1 MTGDIPYP
9 VGEASEEG
17 MQMHVRHYTI
27 VTMVLLALAGLAGS
41 PAYMREAGAQDAA
54 RNSSGPSIFD
64 LIPVDSSTEHLLKT
78 PRGDIGYKATAG
90 TIDLFGQTGARNA
103 KIFYTAYTVPDVAA
117 PRPVTFVFNGGPG
130 AASAYLH
137 LGLMGP
143 KVANLGGAS
152 EDGTTPTLEDNPD
165 SWLGFTDL
173 VFIDPVGTGWSRA
186 APDAQNGFYG
196 VRQDAESLAKFIALY
211 TQKNNRL
218 SSPKYLVGES
228 YGGFRSAKVAK
239 ALKDSQ
245 GVLVSGIVMVSPM
258 IDGRFLMAAD
268 TDPVTAAL
276 QLPSLA
282 AAELERT
289 ETFSPEKVQE
299 AEAYAMSTY
308 LVSLAGTTP
317 SGTQAEALY
326 ARISELTGLPDD
338 VVARTRGFVSS
349 IYRTQAAGDGRIV
362 SPYDAADMAADAYPE
377 RANVTNDDNIL
388 DGYTRAYGALFAAYA
403 RKDLRFETDMTYTLL
418 SREVNRQ
425 WDWDGGRSNASAS
438 DDIRDLLS
446 VIPSFRLSVLH
457 GYSDILTPYGVS
469 KFILNHLPEQLAK
482 GRTELKLYRGGH
494 MFYSDPNSRHQAN
507 EDMRSFYQAATP
519 PQAGRPRG

>member
-1 MTGDIPYP
+1 
-9 VGEASEEG
+9 
-17 MQMHVRHYTI
+17 MHVRRYKI
-27 VTMVLLALAGLAGS
+27 VSMMLLALVAGPTYGQDAS
-41 PAYMREAGAQDAA
+41 AQEAGRSVGGQ
-54 RNSSGPSIFD
+54 SIFD
-64 LIPVDSSTEHLLKT
+64 LIPADSSTEHLLKT
-78 PRGDIGYKATAG
+78 STGDVRCRATAG
-90 TIDLFGQTGARNA
+90 TIDLFGQTGTRNA
-103 KIFYTAYTVPDVAA
+103 KVFYTAYTIPDAQT

-137 LGLMGP
+137 LGMIGP
-143 KVANLGGAS
+143 KVANLGSGK
-152 EDGTTPTLEDNPD
+152 EDGTKPALQDNPE
-165 SWLGFTDL
+165 SWIGFTDL

-186 APDAQNGFYG
+186 APDAQNAFYG

-245 GVLVSGIVMVSPM
+245 GILVSGIVMVSPM

-289 ETFSPEKVQE
+289 GTFSPEKLQE
-299 AEAYAMSTY
+299 AENYAMSTY
-308 LVSLAGTTP
+308 LVSLAGPTP
-317 SGTQAEALY
+317 SGAEAEALY
-326 ARISELTGLPDD
+326 ARVSALTGLPKAA
-338 VVARTRGFVSS
+338 VARTRGFVSS
-349 IYRTQAAGDGRIV
+349 AYRTQAAGEGRIV
-362 SPYDAADMAADAYPE
+362 SLYDAADMAADAYPE
-377 RANVTNDDNIL
+377 RSNVTNDDSIL

-403 RKDLRFETDMTYTLL
+403 RNELRFETDMTYTLL
-418 SREVNRQ
+418 SGEVNRQ
-425 WDWDGGRSNASAS
+425 WDWDGRRSNAAAS

-482 GRTELKLYRGGH
+482 GRTDLKIYRGGH
-494 MFYSDPNSRHQAN
+494 MFYSDPNSRQQAN
-507 EDMRSFYQAATP
+507 DDMRSFYQGEIPGEAKP
-519 PQAGRPRG
+519 PRG

>member
-1 MTGDIPYP
+1 MSIRSRAILGL
-9 VGEASEEG
+9 
-17 MQMHVRHYTI
+17 
-27 VTMVLLALAGLAGS
+27 VLLAIVAGPAHAQDAGS
-41 PAYMREAGAQDAA
+41 PATGR
-54 RNSSGPSIFD
+54 SIFD
-64 LIPVDSSTEHLLKT
+64 LIPADSTTEHLLKT
-78 PRGDIGYKATAG
+78 PSGDLRYRATAG
-90 TIDLFGQTGARNA
+90 TMDLFGQTGARNA
-103 KIFYTAYTVPDVAA
+103 RIFYTAYTVPDAKT
-117 PRPVTFVFNGGPG
+117 PRPITFAFNGGPG

-143 KVANLGGAS
+143 KVANLGSAR
-152 EDGTTPTLEDNPD
+152 EDGTTPALQDNPE

-186 APDAQNGFYG
+186 APDAQSAFYG

-218 SSPKYLVGES
+218 SSPKYLAGES
-228 YGGFRSAKVAK
+228 YGGFRAAKVAK

-245 GVLVSGIVMVSPM
+245 GILVSGIVMVSPM

-282 AAELERT
+282 AAELERKG
-289 ETFSPEKVQE
+289 EFSAEKVQS
-299 AEAYAMSTY
+299 AETYAMSTY
-308 LVSLAGTTP
+308 LVSLAGPAP
-317 SGTQAEALY
+317 SGTEAEALY
-326 ARISELTGLPDD
+326 ARVSALTGLPVDI
-338 VVARTRGFVSS
+338 VARSRGFVSS
-349 IYRTQAAGDGRIV
+349 AYRTEAAGDGRIV
-362 SPYDAADMAADAYPE
+362 SLYDASDIVADAYPE
-377 RANVTNDDNIL
+377 RSNVTNDDNIL

-403 RKDLRFETDMTYTLL
+403 RNDLRFETDMTYTLL
-418 SREVNRQ
+418 NGEVNRQ
-425 WDWDGGRSNASAS
+425 WDWDGRRSNASAS

-469 KFILNHLPEQLAK
+469 KFILDHLPEQLAR

-494 MFYSDPNSRHQAN
+494 MFYSDAGSRRQAN
-507 EDMRSFYQAATP
+507 EDMRSFYIGADSAP
-519 PQAGRPRG
+519 D

>member
-1 MTGDIPYP
+1 MR
-9 VGEASEEG
+9 A
-17 MQMHVRHYTI
+17 RWYTI
-27 VTMVLLALAGLAGS
+27 VSLILLGLIGG
-41 PAYMREAGAQDAA
+41 PAYSQEPGR
-54 RNSSGPSIFD
+54 SSGGPSIFD
-64 LIPVDSSTEHLLKT
+64 LIPADSSTEHLLKT
-78 PRGDIGYKATAG
+78 PNGDIRYTATAG
-90 TIDLFGQTGARNA
+90 TIDLFGQTGTRNA
-103 KIFYTAYTVPDVAA
+103 KIFYTAYKVPDAESS
-117 PRPVTFVFNGGPG
+117 RPVTFVFNGGPG

-143 KVANLGGAS
+143 KVASLGS
-152 EDGTTPTLEDNPD
+152 DSQDGTTPTLEDNPS
-165 SWLGFTDL
+165 SWIGFTDL

-186 APDAQNGFYG
+186 VPDAQNAFYG

-245 GVLVSGIVMVSPM
+245 GILVSGIVMVSPM
-258 IDGRFLMAAD
+258 IDGRFLMTAD

-282 AAELERT
+282 AAEFERT
-289 ETFSPEKVQE
+289 GTFLPQKVQE

-308 LVSLAGTTP
+308 LVSLAGATP
-317 SGTQAEALY
+317 SGAEAEALY
-326 ARISELTGLPDD
+326 AHVAALTGVPKDA
-338 VVARTRGFVSS
+338 VARTRGFVSS
-349 IYRTQAAGDGRIV
+349 VYRTQSAGNGRLV
-362 SPYDAADMAADAYPE
+362 SPYDGADISADAYPE
-377 RANVTNDDNIL
+377 RANVTNDDSIL

-403 RKDLRFETDMTYTLL
+403 RNDLRFETDMTYTLL
-418 SREVNRQ
+418 SGEVNRQ
-425 WDWDGGRSNASAS
+425 WDWDGRRSDANAS

-446 VIPSFRLSVLH
+446 VIPSFRLAVLH

-469 KFILNHLPEQLAK
+469 KFLLNHLPEQLAT

-494 MFYSDPNSRHQAN
+494 MFYSDPNSRRQAN
-507 EDMRSFYQAATP
+507 EDMRSFYRAAISGQAE
-519 PQAGRPRG
+519 RPRG

>member
-1 MTGDIPYP
+1 M
-9 VGEASEEG
+9 S
-17 MQMHVRHYTI
+17 VRHYAI
-27 VTMVLLALAGLAGS
+27 ASMVLTALFAS
-41 PAYMREAGAQDAA
+41 PAYVIDAGAQEAGRSAA
-54 RNSSGPSIFD
+54 GQSIFD
-64 LIPVDSSTEHLLKT
+64 LLPADASTEHVLKT
-78 PRGDIGYKATAG
+78 QNGDLRYKAVAG

-103 KIFYTAYTVPDVAA
+103 KIFYTAYTVPDAKA
-117 PRPVTFVFNGGPG
+117 PRPLTFVFNGGPG

-137 LGLMGP
+137 LGMIGP
-143 KVANLGGAS
+143 KVANIGGGKA
-152 EDGTTPTLEDNPD
+152 DGTTPILEENPD

-186 APDAQNGFYG
+186 TPDTQNAFYG

-211 TQKNNRL
+211 TQKNDRL

-245 GVLVSGIVMVSPM
+245 GILVSGIVMVSPM

-268 TDPVTAAL
+268 TDPLTAAL

-289 ETFSPEKVQE
+289 GKFSPEKVAD
-299 AEAYAMSTY
+299 AETYAVNTY
-308 LVSLAGTTP
+308 LVSLAGATP
-317 SGTQAEALY
+317 SGTEAETFH
-326 ARISELTGLPDD
+326 ARVAALTGLPTDI
-338 VVARTRGFVSS
+338 VARTRGFVSS
-349 IYRTQAAGDGRIV
+349 AYRTQSAGDGRIV
-362 SPYDAADMAADAYPE
+362 SLYDAADMAADAYPE

-403 RKDLRFETDMTYTLL
+403 RNELHFESDMTYTLL
-418 SREVNRQ
+418 NGEVNRQ
-425 WDWDGGRSNASAS
+425 WDWDGRRSDAKAS

-469 KFILNHLPEQLAK
+469 KFVLNHLPEQLAR

-494 MFYSDPNSRHQAN
+494 MFYSDTDSRRQAS
-507 EDMRSFYQAATP
+507 EDMKSFYETAAP
-519 PQAGRPRG
+519 PQAERPRG